1 MSKGGH
7 LTWAEIDVG
16 ALRHNYWLLK
26 KKAAG
31 AGLMAVV
38 KADAYGHG
46 AIEASKVFIEEGVSY
61 LAVAFVNEG
70 IELRDAGIKTPVLV
84 FARPN
89 EESIGIHL
97 QNSLDVTVADPDDV
111 MLISEVAKKLSV
123 RPRVHLNI
131 DTGMARLGIPIGIAV
146 ETAEM
151 IAEQELL
158 LFTGIYSHL
167 SSSDSLDQNFTK
179 DQNDKF
185 IDIIETIKDRGINP
199 GLVHIN
205 NSGGLLGT
213 SSNAFDMAR
222 PGIGLYGFHPDP
234 GRQDEEEL
242 MQVMTLKSTVSLLR
256 QIEKGSSVSY
266 GQTWIAKE
274 KTKIATIPIGYA
286 DGINRLLSNNMEV
299 LIKGK
304 RYPVVGNI
312 TMDMIMADVS
322 NSDLEVGDEVVIY
335 GNQESESIR
344 IADVAL
350 KLKTISY
357 ELTCSISNRVP
368 RIYVNK

>member
-7 LTWAEIDVG
+7 LSWAEIDIG
-16 ALRHNYWLLK
+16 ALRHNYWILK

-31 AGLMAVV
+31 AGVMAVV

-70 IELRDAGIKTPVLV
+70 IELREAGIRIPILV

-89 EESIGIHL
+89 EESIGIQL
-97 QNSLDVTVADPDDV
+97 QNSLDVTVADSDDV
-111 MLISEVAKKLSV
+111 TLISEVAMKLSV
-123 RPRVHLNI
+123 EARVHLNI
-131 DTGMARLGIPIGIAV
+131 DTGMGRLGVPIGNAI
-146 ETAEM
+146 ETAAM
-151 IAEQELL
+151 IAEQKQLA
-158 LFTGIYSHL
+158 FTGIYSHL
-167 SSSDSLDQNFTK
+167 SSSDDLDQTFTK
-179 DQNDKF
+179 NQNEKF
-185 IDIIETIKDRGINP
+185 IECIETINERGINS
-199 GLVHIN
+199 GLTHIN
-205 NSGGLLGT
+205 NSGGLLGN
-213 SSNAFDMAR
+213 SSGRFDMVR
-222 PGIGLYGFHPDP
+222 PGIGLYGYHPNP

-242 MQVMTLKSTVSLLR
+242 IQVITLKSTVSLLR
-256 QIEKGSSVSY
+256 QIEKDTPVSY

-286 DGINRLLSNNMEV
+286 DGINRSLSNNMEV
-299 LIKGK
+299 LIGGNK
-304 RYPVVGNI
+304 YPVVGNI
-312 TMDMIMADVS
+312 TMDMIMANVG
-322 NSDLEVGDEVVIY
+322 NSDLKVGDEVIIY

-357 ELTCSISNRVP
+357 ELTCSISKRVP

>member
-16 ALRHNYWLLK
+16 ALRHNYWILK
-26 KKAAG
+26 KKAVSAG
-31 AGLMAVV
+31 VMAVV

-70 IELRDAGIKTPVLV
+70 IELREAGIKTPILV

-89 EESIGIHL
+89 EESIGIQL
-97 QNSLDVTVADPDDV
+97 QNSLDVTVTEPEDI
-111 MLISEVAKKLSV
+111 MLISKAALNLSV
-123 RPRVHLNI
+123 EARVHLNI
-131 DTGMARLGIPIGIAV
+131 DTGMTRLGVPIGNAT
-146 ETAEM
+146 ETAAM
-151 IAEQELL
+151 IAEKKQLV
-158 LFTGIYSHL
+158 FTGIYSHL
-167 SSSDSLDQNFTK
+167 SSSDDLDQTFTK
-179 DQNDKF
+179 NQYDKF
-185 IDIIETIKDRGINP
+185 IDSVGTIKERGINP
-199 GLVHIN
+199 GLIHIS

-213 SSNAFDMAR
+213 SSDSFDLVR
-222 PGIGLYGFHPDP
+222 PGIGLYGYHPNP

-242 MQVMTLKSTVSLLR
+242 IQVMTLKSTVSLLR
-256 QIEKGSSVSY
+256 QIEKDTPVSY

-274 KTKIATIPIGYA
+274 KTNIATIPIGYA
-286 DGINRLLSNNMEV
+286 DGIHRSLSNNMEV
-299 LIKGK
+299 LIGGK
-304 RYPVVGNI
+304 KYPVVGII
-312 TMDMIMADVS
+312 TMDMIMADVG
-322 NSDLEVGDEVVIY
+322 NSDVKVGDEVVIY

-350 KLKTISY
+350 NLKTISY
-357 ELTCSISNRVP
+357 ELICSISKRVP